1 MICPPL
7 NKLNDKINSR
17 YSMVIASAKRA
28 RQLSEGSEV
37 LVKCDSQKP
46 VTIAI
51 NEIVEGKVIVTKS

>member
-17 YSMVIASAKRA
+17 YSMVIACAKRA
-28 RQLSEGSEV
+28 RQISDGSEV
-37 LVKCDSQKP
+37 LVQCDSQKP

-51 NEIVEGKVIVTKS
+51 NEIVEGKVIVTKY